1 MGLMKTSKTHLTN
14 DEILS
19 YIANY
24 EATDVVEMNTL
35 WSYYLGKNTKIKSR
49 KKPDPNNPSYNL
61 SVSYGRKLI
70 TTYTGYGW
78 RPGYTSYKLSKKDE
92 SVEEEDNI
100 DVDALTVS
108 DKTMQNLED
117 IFKKNKENIKTNRMG
132 RNTAICGKHYELVYF
147 DGELDEKLKVKAL
160 PKWIA
165 IDPREMILLYNFDP
179 DPKKVIAIHFY
190 KIQEGWYKVE
200 VIYPDQIEFYDRK
213 LDNDNGKWVLTTEKA
228 NKQNYLKRIPV
239 PAYYFGDEMSGII
252 RSVKDLIDAYDILVN
267 DALAEFDRFA
277 HAYLVMKKF
286 GLTDAMKKKEPGV
299 FDKAL
304 KLLKFRRVFEWVP
317 ADADIKF
324 LTKDIPFQFIKFMT
338 DLIREQ
344 IHIQSHVPDFTSEK
358 MGGDLS
364 GTAVERLMFDFENV
378 VSSAE
383 ADADVGLMER
393 IELITEGMKYAGIP
407 APNPW
412 DITIAHKRNFRI
424 NLKEYADTALVLKNT
439 GFSMYSITDWMP
451 DEFIPNT
458 RLELARQKK
467 EADEL
472 YSQSLDSIPE
482 PDQVVDETNLDQT
495 NINQTQIDNPNQ
507 KGDVTNE

>member
-1 MGLMKTSKTHLTN
+1 MGLMKTSKTHLSN
-14 DEILS
+14 EDILS

-24 EATDVVEMNTL
+24 EATDVREMNNL
-35 WSYYLGKNTKIKSR
+35 WSYYLGKNTKIKAR

-61 SVSYGRKLI
+61 SVSYGRKI
-70 TTYTGYGW
+70 VTTFTGYGW
-78 RPGYTSYKLSKKDE
+78 RPGYTTYKLTKKNE

-100 DVDALTVS
+100 EESTLTES
-108 DKTMQNLED
+108 DEAMENLED

-132 RNTAICGKHYELVYF
+132 RNIAICGKHYELVYF
-147 DGELDEKLKVKAL
+147 DGVLDEELKIKAL
-160 PKWIA
+160 PKWIS

-179 DPKKVIAIHFY
+179 DPKKIIAIHYY
-190 KIQEGWYKVE
+190 KIQEDWFKVE

-213 LDNDNGKWVLTTEKA
+213 LNKDTTIWTLTIEKA
-228 NKQNYLKRIPV
+228 NQQNYFKRIPV
-239 PAYYFGDEMSGII
+239 PAYYFGDEMSGLIK
-252 RSVKDLIDAYDILVN
+252 SVKDLIDAYDILVN

-304 KLLKFRRVFEWVP
+304 KLLKYRRVFEWVP

-378 VSSAE
+378 VSSVE

-393 IELITEGMKYAGIP
+393 LELITEGMKKASIKYP
-407 APNPW
+407 DPW

-439 GFSMYSITDWMP
+439 GFSMYAITDWMP

-467 EADEL
+467 EMDEL
-472 YSQSLDSIPE
+472 YSQSLNSVPE
-482 PDQVVDETNLDQT
+482 PDKVNEEVITDDIEE
-495 NINQTQIDNPNQ
+495 PNQ
-507 KGDVTNE
+507 EELDNE